1 MKLPMGRIV
10 TLILMIFSLY
20 LLTACATKPQIYSMP
35 PGEIEALRSN
45 IFRVGVVMLDSN
57 VQTIVKLPAKGS
69 GQGFVRGAAMG
80 ATLPVI
86 IGILAPV
93 PGSALVGILLAPIGA
108 VVGSVYGSATA
119 MSTDEVEAA
128 ERLLDQAGQE
138 VRQLGL
144 SGEFLDEVIRMGN
157 QRTDMFFLKI
167 SNVSS
172 IHPVMEEIEE
182 DIKSEF
188 DTILEI
194 RIDKAGLNAIY
205 SIDPPIEV
213 FVKTSVRLIRTRD
226 GQELLKDI
234 IVCRSDEEKRINDW
248 IKDGGESLTE
258 EFKGCV
264 PEVAEKIID
273 DFFLVYPIC
282 RDRNRLFNDT
292 AQ

>member
-1 MKLPMGRIV
+1 
-10 TLILMIFSLY
+10 
-20 LLTACATKPQIYSMP
+20 
-35 PGEIEALRSN
+35 
-45 IFRVGVVMLDSN
+45 
-57 VQTIVKLPAKGS
+57 
-69 GQGFVRGAAMG
+69 
-80 ATLPVI
+80 
-86 IGILAPV
+86 
-93 PGSALVGILLAPIGA
+93 
-108 VVGSVYGSATA
+108 
-119 MSTDEVEAA
+119 
-128 ERLLDQAGQE
+128 
-138 VRQLGL
+138 
-144 SGEFLDEVIRMGN
+144 
-157 QRTDMFFLKI
+157 
-167 SNVSS
+167 
-172 IHPVMEEIEE
+172 MEEIEE